1 MGRGTRGGGEGGAGL
16 LPSRSEVCIH
26 YLIVP
31 VGRRGVEL
39 PHTLLDSG
47 EEVLPV
53 FCSREA
59 AQRFLK
65 RRLGDGW
72 CVREFSTGE
81 LISLLFALHGR
92 IRRILPNPLPEH
104 PRRSDPLAVPVS
116 WDRFMEFLVEG

>member
-1 MGRGTRGGGEGGAGL
+1 VSEDALHTGL

-31 VGRRGVEL
+31 LRRRGVEA

-65 RRLGDGW
+65 QRRLGEGW
-72 CVREFSTGE
+72 GVREFSTGE

-92 IRRILPNPLPEH
+92 VRRILPNPLPEH
-104 PRRSDPLAVPVS
+104 PRRPDPLAAPVS
-116 WDRFMEFLVEG
+116 WDRFMEFLVGG